1 MEQAAPRIFG
11 ELLMD
16 RSEEFRQLS
25 KAIKELPELE
35 DLIGFRGNGWI
46 EYDVP
51 EGSVRGQNLLTLISA
66 AGVGGI
72 SVQRAIFT
80 AGSKIAEHSHPDC
93 REWLIVYRGMLR
105 LVRMGVEHDINVGEF
120 ACLAPGEAHWAVAV
134 EDTEIIGIT
143 VPENKGYPDGQR
155 HN

>member
-1 MEQAAPRIFG
+1 MEQSAPRIFG
-11 ELLMD
+11 DVLMD
-16 RSEEFRQLS
+16 RSQEFRELS
-25 KAIKELPELE
+25 RTIKCLPELE

-46 EYDVP
+46 DYDVA

-66 AGVGGI
+66 PGLGGI
-72 SVQRAIFT
+72 SIQRAIFT

-93 REWLIVYRGMLR
+93 REWLIVYRGNLR
-105 LVRMGVEHDINVGEF
+105 LVRMGVEHDISVGNY

-143 VPENKGYPDGQR
+143 IPENKGYPDG
-155 HN
+155 